1 MVQDVRPI
9 TEKEYYKM
17 QYSSA
22 EVSGNVTE
30 HKVVAN
36 ENIWNIARKQLPKG
50 AKRGE
55 VLNYVYQ
62 IAKLNNKSSM
72 EELSKLA
79 IGDVLLLPAT
89 NDSNAGSAATAKAQA
104 AKKPQQKAQTAA
116 ARTSAAPK
124 SPATAAP
131 KKNAPA
137 KTAAKPAQK
146 KPAPA
151 VKKQQAAVPKT
162 SREMS
167 VQETAAQINR
177 IIALSGKGISY
188 TTQKIY
194 KLQNINKIS
203 PELYAAHG
211 QAGAKYWIEQ
221 LQKNPKEAHIFTE
234 NTYSG
239 TDKNGV
245 YILQKD
251 GNIKM
256 KDKTVA
262 TIIARKD
269 KAGNFEEIAFSSP
282 GAKIH
287 DIVFDYK
294 IDSKG
299 YLYRPDRNNQYYMID
314 KVPPQVFENLK
325 SALSPYMK

>member
-89 NDSNAGSAATAKAQA
+89 S
-104 AKKPQQKAQTAA
+104 TAA
-116 ARTSAAPK
+116 AQK

-131 KKNAPA
+131 KKNAQA

-211 QAGAKYWIEQ
+211 QAGAKYWTEQ
-221 LQKNPKEAHIFTE
+221 LLRNPKEAHIFTE
-234 NTYSG
+234 NTYGG

-269 KAGNFEEIAFSSP
+269 KNGKIEEIAFNSP

-325 SALSPYMK
+325 SALSPYME

>member
-89 NDSNAGSAATAKAQA
+89 S
-104 AKKPQQKAQTAA
+104 TAA
-116 ARTSAAPK
+116 AQK
-124 SPATAAP
+124 SPAAAAP
-131 KKNAPA
+131 KKNVQA
-137 KTAAKPAQK
+137 KAAAKPAQK
-146 KPAPA
+146 KATSA
-151 VKKQQAAVPKT
+151 AQKQQAAVPKT

-234 NTYSG
+234 NTYGG

-287 DIVFDYK
+287 DIVFDYM